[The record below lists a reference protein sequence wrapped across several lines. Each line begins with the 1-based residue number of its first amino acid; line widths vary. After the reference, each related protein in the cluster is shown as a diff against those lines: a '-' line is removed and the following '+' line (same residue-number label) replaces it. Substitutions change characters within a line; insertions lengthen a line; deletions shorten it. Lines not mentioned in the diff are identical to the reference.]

1 MGRGLKEGKDGSRG
15 GTCKEKES
23 RERNKMVL
31 VAETETKQP
40 RERYKMAL
48 KRIWRLQK
56 PFFSLNF
63 CLPQLMLNFYFA
75 KGNFSLLVTFGSFEI
90 SIETGIPFSFASFR
104 AMVVKFGFKKS
115 KFGDFNS
122 SP

>member
-1 MGRGLKEGKDGSRG
+1 
-15 GTCKEKES
+15 
-23 RERNKMVL
+23 MVL

-48 KRIWRLQK
+48 KRNWRLQK

-90 SIETGIPFSFASFR
+90 SIEIGIPFSFASFR